1 MTSGKVCDSLER
13 RVPGYAPRIKV
24 NREISFKFI
33 YQDYILNFFIGYEPE
48 IAAKLSNIAP
58 CAQRVLAAKE
68 GQISETISC
77 FL

>member
-33 YQDYILNFFIGYEPE
+33 YQDYILNFSYR
-48 IAAKLSNIAP
+48 L
-58 CAQRVLAAKE
+58 
-68 GQISETISC
+68 
-77 FL
+77 